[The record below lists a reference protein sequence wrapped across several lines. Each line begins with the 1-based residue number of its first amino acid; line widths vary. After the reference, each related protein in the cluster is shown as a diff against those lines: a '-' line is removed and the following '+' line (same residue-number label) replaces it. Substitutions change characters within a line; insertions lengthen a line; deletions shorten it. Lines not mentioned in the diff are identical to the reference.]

1 MKSSGKRVP
10 ESGAEHRGRN
20 FSGLS
25 DGIEEGGVRLP
36 ARSSGVPDSA
46 AVGRKAGRGVVRSCG
61 GKKAERGRERRG
73 GESVRG
79 CAEEAGGAAQRCGRK
94 WKDTEG
100 REGIGATGNSPACA
114 AGSGGVAAF
123 VGRSLEA
130 LRLAEVWGAGEAKYF
145 LWNLNLMEKL

>member
-1 MKSSGKRVP
+1 MKSSGKRDP

-36 ARSSGVPDSA
+36 ARSPGVPDSA
-46 AVGRKAGRGVVRSCG
+46 FAGKGGRR
-61 GKKAERGRERRG
+61 ERGRERRS

-79 CAEEAGGAAQRCGRK
+79 CAEEAGGAAQRYGRK
-94 WKDTEG
+94 WNDTEG

-114 AGSGGVAAF
+114 AESGGVAAF